1 MVWVTEMKWVG
12 RARGWETMKMNKKY
26 FGNSVLMVAVLSVGR
41 SNNCRDAGRLVG
53 KQRSVHW
60 LHIVVGV
67 GSIFGSIR
75 IRVGDK

>member
-26 FGNSVLMVAVLSVGR
+26 FGNSVLI
-41 SNNCRDAGRLVG
+41 G